1 MKTLF
6 INNNNNPCHYE
17 ILETFIIKY
26 KELFKITENLEI
38 YLYFKTDNTNTD
50 FVKYIKDKYKN
61 IKLEIPKHFNYY
73 ICTTIY
79 DRDFNN
85 IKKNTNYI
93 YISHEITD
101 RLKALSNVYFLSPL
115 QNVKNYIY
123 CDILPFNTIKQKTDI
138 PYYYIQGNIHPFRRN
153 YNLLEKIL
161 SKTYKY
167 DFKFV
172 MLGRG
177 SLPEKLKKYKD
188 KIIVKSNLS
197 FTNYHKEFTKCYCI
211 LPLIT
216 KNTHPHYYKNKL
228 TSTINYTK
236 AYNLLCLIDKDLQ
249 DIYKLNNV
257 ELFNNENDICEV
269 FEKTLL
275 SFYNKV

>member
-1 MKTLF
+1 
-6 INNNNNPCHYE
+6 
-17 ILETFIIKY
+17 
-26 KELFKITENLEI
+26 
-38 YLYFKTDNTNTD
+38 
-50 FVKYIKDKYKN
+50 
-61 IKLEIPKHFNYY
+61 
-73 ICTTIY
+73 
-79 DRDFNN
+79 
-85 IKKNTNYI
+85 
-93 YISHEITD
+93 
-101 RLKALSNVYFLSPL
+101 
-115 QNVKNYIY
+115 
-123 CDILPFNTIKQKTDI
+123 
-138 PYYYIQGNIHPFRRN
+138 
-153 YNLLEKIL
+153 
-161 SKTYKY
+161 
-167 DFKFV
+167 

-177 SLPEKLKKYKD
+177 SLPEKLQKYKD
-188 KIIVKSNLS
+188 RIIVKSNLS